1 MLAVMWIQMDLPLTK
16 MAWSLASGLSGKSVI
31 LLISFSDWSGYI
43 DGLPARYEC
52 INRSDVINK
61 RQDVIL
67 FVPE

>member
-1 MLAVMWIQMDLPLTK
+1 

-67 FVPE
+67 FAPE